1 MVHIKP
7 QEYWFS
13 PKGLY
18 IELNAAGDNNY
29 IYANCSSG
37 AVLICHVRGVE
48 ELGFDVGHNYKRWY
62 MVASPT
68 AFHDNRRRYVYI
80 RIPKSDA
87 ADAMAEVEFCPEEI
101 DMYGLNEAG
110 QQIGSTEHFYL
121 FTGGIISPSEN
132 GGVLQQRFWEQQI
145 VSGTLATDEGLAG
158 ELEGTWWRYDP
169 LTDMVTFLKKI
180 AYALFEYIKVDD
192 GEADNWTVHK
202 LLKAY
207 NAYINKVQST
217 NYTGDGL
224 LDTGWRITN
233 DYEGGNSAATFDYL
247 TIRKKAFF
255 NELEIRKLTS
265 IGGNFC
271 MSPASGKIFQ
281 IEWYDAED
289 TLLGYDYY
297 NVPWTLGARLM
308 GLFSK
313 SLAQRFLGKRKR
325 LARKLSDEEIA
336 AMRRI
341 RCYFYTDDGSTSTML
356 NWTVGAQARCQTF
369 NIDEQME
376 HISGGESNNDDVGFY
391 DTDMYGGVDFY
402 RGHKVSNTY
411 YWRLVTAVG
420 KARLDDGKFHYYV
433 EFMVNT
439 GADATHADA
448 GSDLPSI
455 GDQLVQFGH
464 RTRVDQQNVIM
475 IETAST
481 EAPCIKM
488 YEGINSWSLA
498 NKMVATMSPK
508 GWKVAAQ
515 KFEWMTAYGTIGQT
529 IFRGLWID
537 IPLDANGKRRCYY
550 NDVVSHNGS
559 YWRCIVNEGT
569 HKENA
574 AMTKWY
580 TQAEIDAMSLE
591 EQLTLIDVPNYTIV
605 EPGDATHE
613 QLAVWQKEVSIGIS
627 PYLKFSNGL
636 FAIPCEKDGK
646 TTSAYSQTAT
656 VALMVTNLEATIT
669 SITMEG
675 QDSHVRLES
684 NKIVV
689 SYNAGVLVTNKDYI
703 ITVEGVC
710 NEQKYTATDKI
721 SVYAIIRGND
731 AYEIEALP
739 HNWLWNQRGA
749 NYSYEDI
756 MRMIEEGTS
765 PSDFGI
771 EIDGNETGNSSAL
784 ITCVNAGVAQ
794 PFQIVSV
801 TPSDRHITATFSNT
815 SGRVWVTY
823 LPNNIESGYVDVVVR
838 YGNNALRTVRI
849 PFWCNLLGT
858 WREIILGDTRASIA
872 EKTEYYDSENKK
884 AKSEYEAK
892 LNNAKNE
899 LNDVIAAN
907 EEARDQTDAIM
918 KDGLITDDEKAI
930 LRSIKKS
937 LQTEYN
943 EAVQA
948 YAPVYDNVHLKDTKE
963 KANLYSAKSQ
973 MASAYTAVINKIDQL
988 LALTKIDKNGADQ
1001 VNATFNTFDSKL
1013 QAYRRALE
1021 AAAGKISGNAAAA
1034 AAATAKSELNDIIK
1048 ANETAR
1054 DKTDE
1059 IMKDGLITDDEKTVL
1074 RSLRKTLATEYN
1086 EAVAAYAPVYN
1097 DANLTGTT
1105 EKTTLATAKSEMASA
1120 YTAVINK
1127 IDQLLALTKI
1137 DKNGADQV
1145 NATFNTFDSKLQAYR
1160 RALEAASNKIINVGD
1175 SKLNTLYT
1183 DFRGEYLQSSKENSA
1198 RFSAIS
1204 GALTITGYDSDGLPI
1219 YEKSISR
1226 EEYGNY
1232 KQSAFESIS
1241 EIERRTKTSNT
1252 VAVSINSAASWERK
1266 NTNENTGYT
1275 YEQDK
1280 TTSTSRIATKQLVR
1294 VSPGCSISFKSA
1306 VTAVGSYP
1314 IQIGISYFDEN
1325 GLSLGDWSG
1334 WQYFSK
1340 ADDDSYVRG
1349 FTVGNSCY
1357 YVGVVARLANNGTI
1371 YTTLADSMKLVVSNN
1386 DWVESSYS
1394 NQYADKIT
1402 MGVKNGLSD
1411 TGIDITNHQI
1421 KLRANNVQFCDSN
1434 NNAKTYVE
1442 ITSDGKIK
1450 ATDGEF
1456 TGNIYANGGSIGGFI
1471 VENSYDL
1478 FGYNS
1483 SLYLKGNGSREL
1495 YNITNCGAT
1504 CLNGLKFMESEYSGY
1519 SIISDSDSSTRA
1531 YKIYQQSSILMPSGG
1546 TLKLPKWPPTGW
1558 IFFVIP
1564 FKSPKIE
1571 VADKTTQRIY
1581 KANGDLDTEGSSS
1594 EENRKM
1600 IFIKVGDIVNNGT
1613 TYHDCWAEFYC
1624 G

>member
-132 GGVLQQRFWEQQI
+132 GGVLQQRFWEQQM

-488 YEGINSWSLA
+488 YEGIDSWSLA

-675 QDSHVRLES
+675 QDSHVRLEN

-884 AKSEYEAK
+884 AQAEYKKKVDDAK
-892 LNNAKNE
+892 KE
-899 LNDVIAAN
+899 LSDVITAN
-907 EEARDQTDAIM
+907 EEARDQ
-918 KDGLITDDEKAI
+918 
-930 LRSIKKS
+930 
-937 LQTEYN
+937 
-943 EAVQA
+943 
-948 YAPVYDNVHLKDTKE
+948 
-963 KANLYSAKSQ
+963 
-973 MASAYTAVINKIDQL
+973 
-988 LALTKIDKNGADQ
+988 
-1001 VNATFNTFDSKL
+1001 
-1013 QAYRRALE
+1013 
-1021 AAAGKISGNAAAA
+1021 
-1034 AAATAKSELNDIIK
+1034 
-1048 ANETAR
+1048 
-1054 DKTDE
+1054 TDE

-1074 RSLRKTLATEYN
+1074 RSLRKSLQAEYD

-1097 DANLTGTT
+1097 HGNLNDTT
-1105 EKTTLATAKSEMASA
+1105 EKATLYSAKTQMDSA
-1120 YTAVINK
+1120 YTAVIGK
-1127 IDQLLALTKI
+1127 IDELLTLTKI
-1137 DKNGADQV
+1137 DKNGADAV
-1145 NATFNTFDSKLQAYR
+1145 NATFNTFDAKLKAYR
-1160 RALEAASNKIINVGD
+1160 TALENASNKIVNAGD
-1175 SKLNTLYT
+1175 AALNKRYT
-1183 DFRGEYLQSSKENSA
+1183 DFRAEYLDSSAESSK

-1204 GALTITGYDSDGLPI
+1204 GALTVIGYDDDGLPI
-1219 YEKSISR
+1219 YRKAVDTQEF
-1226 EEYGNY
+1226 GNY
-1232 KQSAFESIS
+1232 KQSASESIS
-1241 EIERRTKTSNT
+1241 EIEKITKGMTIDLGSTS
-1252 VAVSINSAASWERK
+1252 AWEQG
-1266 NTNENTGYT
+1266 TTDEDSGET
-1275 YEQDK
+1275 YEQTWATSSARIRTVNLIAVRSGSTVTFAATSLQYVNLIYFNKNMLATGGSSGRK
-1280 TTSTSRIATKQLVR
+1280 TMTYTEASGQYEYSQQIPSGVCHIALLLYT
-1294 VSPGCSISFKSA
+1294 GD
-1306 VTAVGSYP
+1306 VTLPAN
-1314 IQIGISYFDEN
+1314 IGFRMITDAYA
-1325 GLSLGDWSG
+1325 
-1334 WQYFSK
+1334 SK
-1340 ADDDSYVRG
+1340 SYVNQMADE
-1349 FTVGNSCY
+1349 V
-1357 YVGVVARLANNGTI
+1357 
-1371 YTTLADSMKLVVSNN
+1371 TL
-1386 DWVESSYS
+1386 
-1394 NQYADKIT
+1394 
-1402 MGVKNGLSD
+1402 GVKNDLSD
-1411 TGIDITNHQI
+1411 TGIDITQKKI
-1421 KLRANNVQFCDSN
+1421 KFRADNVQFCDSN
-1434 NNAKTYVE
+1434 GNPQSFVE

-1456 TGNIYANGGSIGGFI
+1456 KGKVTATSGRIGGFEI
-1471 VENSYDL
+1471 LTYGNVDYARGNIIALDDLVGKTFGGNIISGHYIMMPIESYVNI
-1478 FGYNS
+1478 NS
-1483 SLYLKGNGSREL
+1483 SGITSTVTHVDLPQYPVGGSFVAI
-1495 YNITNCGAT
+1495 YNNKSTSITINSRSGKF
-1504 CLNGLKFMESEYSGY
+1504 LNEDFSTFDLEAGSLFLGFYVGKDVSNSNRCA
-1519 SIISDSDSSTRA
+1519 II
-1531 YKIYQQSSILMPSGG
+1531 K
-1546 TLKLPKWPPTGW
+1546 K
-1558 IFFVIP
+1558 
-1564 FKSPKIE
+1564 
-1571 VADKTTQRIY
+1571 
-1581 KANGDLDTEGSSS
+1581 
-1594 EENRKM
+1594 
-1600 IFIKVGDIVNNGT
+1600 
-1613 TYHDCWAEFYC
+1613 
-1624 G
+1624 